1 MDSICAKSGC
11 YMFRSD
17 TPERTACES
26 NCRISNRVKLPST
39 WANHVL
45 PTKSSLDPLMNST
58 AKVLSV
64 LASESGSVMSAE
76 TAHSLVNG
84 RSKTPLA
91 LATIKRSLRRLRGAG
106 FADAINQY
114 DRKRNRSI
122 NLWSA
127 TSKGIRR
134 TLADS

>member
-1 MDSICAKSGC
+1 MDPICTKSGC
-11 YMFRSD
+11 YMFRSG
-17 TPERTACES
+17 TPERTACER

-39 WANHVL
+39 WANHVP
-45 PTKSSLDPLMNST
+45 PTKSSSDPVMNST

-64 LASESGSVMSAE
+64 LASEPESAMSAE

-84 RSKTPLA
+84 QSKTPLA
-91 LATIKRSLRRLRGAG
+91 LTTIKRSLRYLRNAG